1 MAERLRPGL
10 HTGDTPSA
18 VGASMKTCLVVDD
31 SNVVRKVARR
41 ILENLKL
48 EISEAENGQQ
58 ALEQCQQSMPDA
70 IMFDF
75 HMPGMGTV
83 EFLSTLRGL
92 ANGKKPFVVY
102 CTTENDTAD
111 ITRTITAGADDYVI
125 KPFDRESLRAKFAAG
140 GLV

>member
-1 MAERLRPGL
+1 
-10 HTGDTPSA
+10 
-18 VGASMKTCLVVDD
+18 MKTCLVVDD

-41 ILENLKL
+41 ILEKLNL

-58 ALEQCQQSMPDA
+58 ALDLCQRAMPDG
-70 IMFDF
+70 IIFDY

-92 ANGKKPFVVY
+92 HHGKKVFVVY

-111 ITRTITAGADDYVI
+111 ITRTIAAGADDYVI
-125 KPFDRESLRAKFAAG
+125 KPFDRQSLHAKFAAA
-140 GLV
+140 GLSEGAGRPVSVGHRS